1 MPQVFHNSNFA
12 FLAEHDERLAKI
24 GYEAEQ
30 LASISPTAC
39 MMQVRMLAELLA
51 KETAAYIGIYL
62 DDDATFFQMLL
73 RLERE
78 SAFQDDIK
86 DLFHE
91 VRMNANDVVHGEVY
105 LENAKGVA
113 TNYLRLVRQIAI
125 WFHRSFGHDRNFA
138 AGAFIEPPDLTSQ
151 RRQVLSENR
160 NLQAAIDDAQKA
172 VADAN
177 ARALKEK
184 HRRAEAEDLL
194 VQLREE
200 RNVFQALAEEYEERL
215 AGLQSQTEAAS
226 GEQRVERESRM
237 REASKNVE
245 LDEGETRAII
255 DAQLRQRG
263 WRADTEELR
272 WASGTRP
279 EHGKQLA
286 IAEVPTAA
294 GPADYVLFD
303 GLTAVAI
310 VEAKRW
316 EQPIQGGIEEAR
328 RYSRAWDL
336 ADFAPPEQSPWVIDG
351 LDYEI
356 PFVFASNGRESVDQR
371 KTQRGIWF
379 QDLRRDT
386 NPSRPLAGWFTPEEL
401 RRLLAKDA
409 D

>member
-1 MPQVFHNSNFA
+1 MSQTSHKSNFA

-39 MMQVRMLAELLA
+39 MMQIRMLAELLA
-51 KETAAYIGIYL
+51 KETAAYVGIYL
-62 DDDATFFQMLL
+62 DEGVSFYQMLV

-91 VRMNANDVVHGEVY
+91 VRMNANDVVHGEVF
-105 LENAKGVA
+105 LDNAKGVA
-113 TNYLRLVRQIAI
+113 TNYLRLTRKIAI
-125 WFHRSFGHDRNFA
+125 WFHRSFGRDGKFT
-138 AGAFIEPPDLTSQ
+138 AGPFVEPPDLSAQ
-151 RRQVLSENR
+151 RQQVLSENR

-172 VADAN
+172 VIDAN
-177 ARALKEK
+177 ERALREK

-194 VQLREE
+194 DQLREE
-200 RNVFQALAEEYEERL
+200 RNVFQALAEEYEARL
-215 AGLQSQTEAAS
+215 VGLQSQTEAAS

-237 REASKNVE
+237 RQASENFE
-245 LDEGETRAII
+245 LDEQETRAII

-263 WRADTEELR
+263 WRADTDELR
-272 WASGTRP
+272 WASGARP
-279 EHGKQLA
+279 EEGKQLA

-303 GLTAVAI
+303 GLTPVAI

-316 EQPIQGGIEEAR
+316 DQPIQGGIEQAKR
-328 RYSRAWDL
+328 CSRAWDL
-336 ADFAPPEQSPWVIDG
+336 ADYAPPSPSPWAIDG
-351 LDYEI
+351 LEYEI
-356 PFVFASNGRESVDQR
+356 PFVFASNGREYLHQF
-371 KTQRGIWF
+371 KAHRGIWF

-386 NPSRPLAGWFTPEEL
+386 NRARPLARWITPDGL
-401 RRLLAKDA
+401 RLRLDG
-409 D
+409 DVD